1 VEVFLFPG
9 ALTLGAKVRIA
20 RVGRYWRQIDLAE
33 QAGVPQTTVSA
44 LERGLNIYQAAEKK
58 ILQSVGLVADGVEH
72 YQNLIAAY
80 QNTTQLR
87 DYFQKRLEYL
97 KDGQGF
103 EVEGSCGYSN

>member
-1 VEVFLFPG
+1 MEVFLFPS
-9 ALTLGAKVRIA
+9 ALTLGAKIRMA
-20 RVGRYWRQIDLAE
+20 RVGRHWRQVDLAE

-58 ILQSVGLVADGVEH
+58 ILQSVGLIADGVEH
-72 YQNLIAAY
+72 YQKLIAAY

-97 KDGQGF
+97 QDGQGF
-103 EVEGSCGYSN
+103 EIGGSHRYSN